1 MTGYDMMFIVVG
13 GFLGFAV
20 GFTYCNMTY
29 IRYKKTI
36 DSMRIIQLF
45 NKT

>member
-1 MTGYDMMFIVVG
+1 MTVYDLMFVGVG

-20 GFTYCNMTY
+20 GFAYCNMTY
-29 IRYKKTI
+29 VRYKKTI

>member
-1 MTGYDMMFIVVG
+1 MKVYDLMFVGVG

-20 GFTYCNMTY
+20 GFAYCNMTY
-29 IRYKKTI
+29 VRYKKTI
-36 DSMRIIQLF
+36 DSMRIVQLF